1 MFGVYTDAATIFCRT
16 SEPSPL
22 QLRRDTQSWRL
33 SANLSSHQAMPIRSV
48 FPPSSPVPF
57 FRSCFHSTI
66 RQARNRLFCEV
77 PSALR
82 HCHFPKARLTSILRK
97 IGKSSTAESA
107 LYTNRATKSPAPD
120 LFHRKRTFSVLA
132 SDLSHKTAL
141 ISLLPANATSARGPV
156 GSELSL
162 RAKQP
167 PQPQEES
174 GCGSGSS
181 AHTRRA

>member
-1 MFGVYTDAATIFCRT
+1 MFGVYTNAATIFCRT

-22 QLRRDTQSWRL
+22 QLRRDAQSWRL

-97 IGKSSTAESA
+97 IGKARRRNRLSTQTERLKVQLQIFFTESE
-107 LYTNRATKSPAPD
+107 LFLFWLRTYRIKPRSFRYCRRTQPAPE
-120 LFHRKRTFSVLA
+120 
-132 SDLSHKTAL
+132 
-141 ISLLPANATSARGPV
+141 GP
-156 GSELSL
+156 
-162 RAKQP
+162 
-167 PQPQEES
+167 
-174 GCGSGSS
+174 
-181 AHTRRA
+181 